1 MWNFMMHLHP
11 LLFLGGFMLIVPGIY
26 IAIATTIVLTRPAAQ
41 PQPHA
46 MEVSPWLLAWLT
58 GEGTRVIQLAMFSL
72 LSKKS
77 LWIPEPGQVLA
88 NGRYANHEMNV
99 IESILFDHF
108 ALRKPC
114 HADLPCGL
122 SIAGRNLWQEQIA
135 SAGLALSPLRR
146 GWNMLAISI
155 PSVALGVIVVSKTF
169 IWLDLTAYSIFSCLL
184 MPTGC
189 VLWGGL
195 WIEAISKTIRLDICG
210 ISHHDAHACIDALRE
225 ALAQK
230 GAQEDDA
237 TAMLCVAVNGVESLP
252 ERYREYKALI
262 APISA
267 ITSLRTED

>member
-11 LLFLGGFMLIVPGIY
+11 LLFLGGFMFIVPGIY
-26 IAIATTIVLTRPAAQ
+26 IAIGTTIVVTRPAAQ

-46 MEVSPWLLAWLT
+46 TEVSPWLLAWLT

-72 LSKKS
+72 LSKKY
-77 LWIPEPGQVLA
+77 LWIPEAGQVLA
-88 NGRYANHEMNV
+88 NGRYANQEMNV
-99 IESILFDHF
+99 IERILFDHF
-108 ALRKPC
+108 EVRKPC
-114 HADLPCGL
+114 HEDLPCSL
-122 SIAGRNLWQEQIA
+122 SIAGRNLWQEQID

-146 GWNMLAISI
+146 GCNMLAISI
-155 PSVALGVIVVSKTF
+155 PSLALGIIVVSKTF
-169 IWLDLTAYSIFSCLL
+169 IWLDFTAYSIFSCLL

-225 ALAQK
+225 ALALK
-230 GAQEDDA
+230 GDQEDDA
-237 TAMLCVAVNGVESLP
+237 TAILCVAVNGPGSLP
-252 ERYREYKALI
+252 ERYRDYKRLI
-262 APISA
+262 APMSA